1 MIEYDCNIYYKDLVF
16 NVHFDESVNVKQV
29 AVQLYRL
36 DLSRSELSELC
47 YALISY
53 TTLSS
58 FLNYLMIS
66 NVIKSYK
73 LSANKI
79 ERIDETWLM
88 N

>member
-1 MIEYDCNIYYKDLVF
+1 MIEYDCTIYYKNLVF

-58 FLNYLMIS
+58 FLNHLMIS
-66 NVIKSYK
+66 DVIKSYK

-79 ERIDETWLM
+79 EQD

>member
-1 MIEYDCNIYYKDLVF
+1 MIEYDCTIYYKDLAF

-47 YALISY
+47 YALICF
-53 TTLSS
+53 TNLSS
-58 FLNYLMIS
+58 FLNYLMDS
-66 NVIKSYK
+66 NVIKSYEI
-73 LSANKI
+73 SANKI
-79 ERIDETWLM
+79 EKD